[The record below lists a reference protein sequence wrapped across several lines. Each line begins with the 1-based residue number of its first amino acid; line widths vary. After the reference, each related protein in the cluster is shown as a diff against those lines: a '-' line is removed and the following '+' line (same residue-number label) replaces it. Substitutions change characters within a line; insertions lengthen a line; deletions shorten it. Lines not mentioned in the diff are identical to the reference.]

1 MDKNVIKFTNTNK
14 DECVLCG
21 RKTLLS
27 LSVSVKQKGL
37 DKISLPLC
45 DKCAVSILEGLH
57 DKRED
62 LISDMM
68 VYKEGMSLDDARESF
83 GRVSELESEVE
94 DLQSQI
100 NNTNEDDDE

>member
-1 MDKNVIKFTNTNK
+1 MYKNVIKFTNANK

-21 RKTLLS
+21 RRTMLS
-27 LSVSVKQKGL
+27 LSVNVKQKGL
-37 DKISLPLC
+37 DRISLPLC

-68 VYKEGMSLDDARESF
+68 VYKEGMSLEDARESF

-94 DLQSQI
+94 DLQDKLNSI
-100 NNTNEDDDE
+100 DEDDDE